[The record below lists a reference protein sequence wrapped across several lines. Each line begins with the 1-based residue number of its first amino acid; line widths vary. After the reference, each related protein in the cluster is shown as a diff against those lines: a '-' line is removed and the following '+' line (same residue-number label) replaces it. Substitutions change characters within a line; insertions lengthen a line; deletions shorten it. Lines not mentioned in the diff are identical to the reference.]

1 MYYDNRNMMN
11 LQAVDRSH
19 YALHRKSWDVLKS
32 LSKPAK
38 LTTSNRLR
46 TVEYKKVDLC
56 THY

>member
-1 MYYDNRNMMN
+1 MN